1 MRHRNQSGFTLVETS
16 VTAIL
21 LVTLATGIVGLQYI
35 LGNIQVKTFQSFT
48 NVEAASGAINRIERE
63 IRTARQGDNG
73 AFLLESGTNNSLT
86 FYSDVDANGS
96 TDKVTYSLSG
106 TTLTRSVI
114 RPTGYPVTYP
124 PGSAQVTTVTDIM
137 RNGATP
143 LFTYYN
149 GNWPGD
155 TTNNPLATPVNLSNV
170 KMIRIYIRLNN
181 KANDSRNDY
190 ILDTSATI
198 RMVKT
203 NL

>member
-21 LVTLATGIVGLQYI
+21 LVTLAAGIVGLQYI
-35 LGNIQVKTFQSFT
+35 LGNIQVNTFQSFT

-124 PGSAQVTTVTDIM
+124 PGTAQVTTVTDIM